1 MFKVNLVY
9 IMTSKPCRDTQQDQ
23 VKEGREEVKEGGKK
37 RRQQSDISVTES
49 PFKMLTER
57 ETRQLFQVERQNT
70 RIFLSKNLR
79 YFTSTRYNVQKI

>member
-9 IMTSKPCRDTQQDQ
+9 IMTSKPCGDTQQDQ

-37 RRQQSDISVTES
+37 RRQQSDISVTQS

-57 ETRQLFQVERQNT
+57 ETCQLFQVQRQNKC
-70 RIFLSKNLR
+70 IFLSKNLR
-79 YFTSTRYNVQKI
+79 YFTSTRYNVQEI